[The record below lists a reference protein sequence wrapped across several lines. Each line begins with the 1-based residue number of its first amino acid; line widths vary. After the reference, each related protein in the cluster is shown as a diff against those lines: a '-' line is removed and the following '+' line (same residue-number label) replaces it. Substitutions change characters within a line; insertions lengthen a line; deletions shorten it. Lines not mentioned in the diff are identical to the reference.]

1 MSDKQP
7 LTEFLL
13 KGVEA
18 VIRDAKAAKKSQ
30 SKAVELARA
39 ETKYQAKNLE
49 LSQAEKQHIPT
60 EAKIQELI
68 EKYYA
73 GGVVGTSPTGKVD
86 RRWFLDASIIGDLME
101 KNIVW
106 TVKNVI
112 MAGVLNLLV
121 GDPDVGKSFMAC
133 VFIATLSKEGKT
145 CLVICK
151 EDDYSNVWK
160 PRLRAAGADLK
171 FVRGVN
177 HVGDLDDP
185 TIKEDWAL
193 DLPHHREAL
202 KQCISSVDAALTVI
216 DPLDS
221 FSGTKDLNRRKDCRD
236 LLDPLNEIAQST
248 GKGILINCHT
258 TKALV
263 DSVIRAA
270 AGNFQIMA
278 AVQVAWFLLVD
289 PDKPDRR
296 LFMCA
301 RNKLGAPLSGQRYV
315 IRDFSETDKTG
326 TIEFKGAE
334 YRNVN
339 GILKQMTGRTQED
352 SKAAKCRK
360 WLLEMLDG
368 RYQPTKLMGDSAT
381 AMGFDKNTLNDA
393 CKQLNVIRDG
403 ATWRIEPKETEQQNK
418 FDLPTEVTNGNL
430 N

>member
-1 MSDKQP
+1 MSSV
-7 LTEFLL
+7 TNFLL
-13 KGVEA
+13 KGVEQI
-18 VIRDAKAAKKSQ
+18 IRDAHSSKKKQ
-30 SKAVELARA
+30 SKAVELART
-39 ETKYQAKNLE
+39 ETKYQATKLG
-49 LSQAEKQHIPT
+49 LSDAEKQHIPS

-73 GGVVGTSPTGKVD
+73 GGVVGTSSTGKVVD
-86 RRWFLDASIIGDLME
+86 RRWFLDASIIGDLTE
-101 KNIVW
+101 KEIVW

-112 MAGVLNLLV
+112 MAAVLNLFV

-133 VFIATLSKEGKT
+133 VYIAALSREGKN

-202 KQCISSVDAALTVI
+202 KQCISLIDAALTVI

-301 RNKLGAPLSGQRYV
+301 RNKLGAPLSGQRYT

-326 TIEFKGAE
+326 VIEFKGAE

-352 SKAAKCRK
+352 SKSAKCRK

-368 RYQPTKLMGDSAT
+368 GPQPTELCNKA
-381 AMGFDKNTLNDA
+381 ANAFGFDKNTLNDA
-393 CKQLNVIRDG
+393 CAQLKVIRDG
-403 ATWRIEPKETEQQNK
+403 NTWRIEPKEAEQQPT
-418 FDLPTEVTNGNL
+418 FDDYTQNRGEPWNC
-430 N
+430 